1 MADRMRSGYMD
12 RVSNRGKQSVDDREI
27 AWHLTYSDGVH
38 HTLES
43 FPSCE
48 VRAIH
53 SPCLA
58 AKSSPILVE
67 SLYRTFA

>member
-1 MADRMRSGYMD
+1 MRSGYMD

-27 AWHLTYSDGVH
+27 AWHLIYSDGDGVH
-38 HTLES
+38 PTLES

-53 SPCLA
+53 SPGLA